1 MFTLIG
7 IAVGIFVLIALG
19 VSGKLSVL
27 AKGFAGM
34 FVENLAT
41 TPTGAKAVYN
51 DAIEKAQVNYNK
63 ANDANRQIVG
73 EYEDLKA
80 KVSKLSKGVEKKTNE
95 ALASK
100 KAGRMDD
107 AILLAE
113 EREDLLAQLTGLQE
127 DEPRMAAAVKEA
139 EAINT
144 ATQRKLKELKK
155 DQTRVVSKLESN
167 EKMKAIY
174 DDLDDLKRTTDTDK
188 LLGSIKDKVTKGNQ
202 EIAGAKAIR
211 NNSLDVNLESAE
223 TRARKA
229 SALSFLDELDKTPK
243 N

>member
-63 ANDANRQIVG
+63 ANDAYRQIVG

-80 KVSKLSKGVEKKTNE
+80 KVSKLSKDVEKKTNE

-144 ATQRKLKELKK
+144 ATQRKLKEH
-155 DQTRVVSKLESN
+155 R
-167 EKMKAIY
+167 
-174 DDLDDLKRTTDTDK
+174 
-188 LLGSIKDKVTKGNQ
+188 
-202 EIAGAKAIR
+202 
-211 NNSLDVNLESAE
+211 
-223 TRARKA
+223 
-229 SALSFLDELDKTPK
+229 
-243 N
+243 